1 VDTPMCSAV
10 LSTIK
15 FLESSILKG
24 DTPRNEGIIFV
35 KGRDY
40 SADLNALKGRMHLI
54 DSTYASITANKW
66 YKHPGVWEISYRMLQ
81 AFAMLFL
88 LVVAAREFSL

>member
-1 VDTPMCSAV
+1 MCAAV

-15 FLESSILKG
+15 FLESSVLQG
-24 DTPRNEGIIFV
+24 DSPKNEGITFAT
-35 KGRDY
+35 GQDY

-54 DSTYASITANKW
+54 DSAYASITANKW

-81 AFAMLFL
+81 MFAMLL
-88 LVVAAREFSL
+88 MLIVAARELSI